1 MRDSKGPFHG
11 FIDTF
16 AEMSRMREHAL
27 GGGGEQRTQA
37 TAWVPTT
44 DILVRGDDLIIR
56 CELAGVDNDDVEV
69 TLAHNTLWI
78 WGERTRAPED
88 EVESARFY
96 VRERSTG
103 PFRRSINLPQNIDAG
118 SMRASIEDG
127 LLEITI
133 GGAAVPG
140 DVERIAI
147 ERRGDD
153 DSGVRVTRG

>member
-1 MRDSKGPFHG
+1 MRESRGPFHG
-11 FIDTF
+11 FIDTL

-27 GGGGEQRTQA
+27 GSGEQRTQA

-44 DILVRGDDLIIR
+44 DILIRGDDLIIR

-69 TLAHNTLWI
+69 TLAHSTLWI
-78 WGERTRAPED
+78 WGVRRRAPED
-88 EVESARFY
+88 EGEATSFY
-96 VRERSTG
+96 VRERNTG
-103 PFRRSINLPQNIDAG
+103 PFRRSINLPPNIDAS

-133 GGAAVPG
+133 GGAAIPG
-140 DVERIAI
+140 DIERIAI

-153 DSGVRVTRG
+153 DSGVRVTRE